1 MSAEIRQKV
10 VDVLVDI
17 LGVKPEV
24 CTPEARLVEDLQVSS
39 IDQVDIIAEF
49 ENTFGIHILDS
60 EAVKVNTVGKMTEL
74 LSTKVAEKA
83 KA

>member
-60 EAVKVNTVGKMTEL
+60 EAVKVTTVGKMTEL

-83 KA
+83 KG

>member
-1 MSAEIRQKV
+1 MSVDEIRQKV

-17 LGVKPEV
+17 LGVKPEA
-24 CTPEARLVEDLQVSS
+24 CTPDARLQEDLQVTS

-60 EAVKVNTVGKMTEL
+60 EAVQVTTVGKMTQL
-74 LSTKVAEKA
+74 LKA
-83 KA
+83 KVDEKDD